1 MTTINS
7 LIMTMPGSPGAAAG
21 NTSGAA
27 SSAGGNPFGQMLVQV
42 IGGTG
47 SQAQS
52 STLPNLTSLLA
63 GLLAGMSTEESAA
76 MLEAPGSEVMM
87 KLLEQ
92 LADNPKLLEQHLG
105 DEDMQAWLAQAAL
118 LLQGMQLLPAA
129 AWSTEDTGTTATAS
143 QAGGEAASMPAMN
156 AQQAQNVLK
165 QFVQAL
171 NQHPNEIFLNQL
183 QDKLAAILTK
193 RNQTEQTLP
202 IQTGEDG
209 KAAGANKTAEVTF
222 TVLPSTAASRLEM
235 LAARH
240 TPIQLAEGGKGGQAM
255 QQEQTESGH
264 ESGESH
270 QGPFSTATVSGKHP
284 LERMQAPAE
293 TVPVRAG
300 QLVEDISKFMLSK
313 LRVQTGSGITEA
325 RLSLTPEAL
334 GHVDVRLTLHNGQL
348 VAQFAAQTAMGK
360 DALESQLAQ
369 LRNILQSQ
377 GIQVEKIEVAQ
388 SPSLQS
394 NMFQDP
400 RGQQQS
406 RQSGSHSREQA
417 RDGNEEY
424 AVEAAA
430 ILRREASEE
439 DGFDVIA

>member
-7 LIMTMPGSPGAAAG
+7 LVMTMPGSTAAAQGSATGTAAAG
-21 NTSGAA
+21 
-27 SSAGGNPFGQMLVQV
+27 GNAFGQMLVQV
-42 IGGTG
+42 IGGTNT
-47 SQAQS
+47 QAQTS
-52 STLPNLTSLLA
+52 SLPNLAALLE
-63 GLLAGMSTEESAA
+63 GLLAGMSSEESAA
-76 MLEAPGSEVMM
+76 MLEGPGSEVMV

-92 LADNPKLLEQHLG
+92 LADNPELLEQHLG

-129 AWSTEDTGTTATAS
+129 VLNTEDAAS
-143 QAGGEAASMPAMN
+143 SLVEQTGGESASAPAMN
-156 AQQAQNVLK
+156 AQQAQIVLK
-165 QFVQAL
+165 QFAQAL
-171 NQHPNEIFLNQL
+171 NQHPDEIFLNQL

-193 RNQTEQTLP
+193 RNQPELALP
-202 IQTGEDG
+202 VQAND
-209 KAAGANKTAEVTF
+209 AGTASGNKSAEVTV
-222 TVLPSTAASRLEM
+222 TVQTTTAASRLEM
-235 LAARH
+235 LAAK
-240 TPIQLAEGGKGGQAM
+240 TAPIQLTGGSKDTQTLP
-255 QQEQTESGH
+255 QEQSESGPQ
-264 ESGESH
+264 SGES
-270 QGPFSTATVSGKHP
+270 QEGPFSAGTVNGRHA
-284 LERMQAPAE
+284 LDRAPAPVE
-293 TVPVRAG
+293 TFPVRAG
-300 QLVEDISKFMLSK
+300 QLAEDISKLMLGK
-313 LRVQTGSGITEA
+313 LRVQTGNGITEA

-369 LRNILQSQ
+369 LRNMLQTQ

-394 NMFQDP
+394 SMFQDP

-406 RQSGSHSREQA
+406 RQSGSRGREQP

-430 ILRREASEE
+430 ILRKEASDEE
-439 DGFDVIA
+439 GFDVIA

>member
-1 MTTINS
+1 MTTINP
-7 LIMTMPGSPGAAAG
+7 LVMTMPGSSTAVQGNTAGAAA
-21 NTSGAA
+21 
-27 SSAGGNPFGQMLVQV
+27 AGGNAFGQMLVQV

-47 SQAQS
+47 AQPQQTS
-52 STLPNLTSLLA
+52 SLPNLASLLA
-63 GLLAGMSTEESAA
+63 GLLAGMSSEESAA
-76 MLEAPGSEVMM
+76 MLEGSGSEVLV

-92 LADNPKLLEQHLG
+92 LADHPELLEQHLG

-129 AWSTEDTGTTATAS
+129 VLNPQE
-143 QAGGEAASMPAMN
+143 EAAAANQATGEESAAVPAMN
-156 AQQAQNVLK
+156 VQQAQTVLK

-171 NQHPNEIFLNQL
+171 NQHPDEIFLNQL

-193 RNQTEQTLP
+193 RNQPESALP
-202 IQTGEDG
+202 AQTGENG
-209 KAAGANKTAEVTF
+209 TTAANKSAEVTF
-222 TVLPSTAASRLEM
+222 TVLPSTAATRLEM

-240 TPIQLAEGGKGGQAM
+240 TPIQLAE
-255 QQEQTESGH
+255 
-264 ESGESH
+264 
-270 QGPFSTATVSGKHP
+270 SGKAAAQTLPQENSEAGQQSGDSREELFGTTVVNGRHTV
-284 LERMQAPAE
+284 ERGPAPAE
-293 TVPVRAG
+293 SFPVRAG
-300 QLVEDISKFMLSK
+300 QLAEDISKFMLGK

-369 LRNILQSQ
+369 LRNMLQAQ

-394 NMFQDP
+394 SMFQDP
-400 RGQQQS
+400 RGQQQP
-406 RQSGSHSREQA
+406 RQSGSRGKEQS

-430 ILRREASEE
+430 ILRREASGDE

>member
-7 LIMTMPGSPGAAAG
+7 LVMTMPSAGAVQGNAAG
-21 NTSGAA
+21 TA
-27 SSAGGNPFGQMLVQV
+27 SVAGGSGFGQMLVQV
-42 IGGTG
+42 MGGTG
-47 SQAQS
+47 AQAQT

-63 GLLAGMSTEESAA
+63 GLLAGMSSEESAA
-76 MLEAPGSEVMM
+76 LLDGTGSEVMV

-92 LADNPKLLEQHLG
+92 LADSPELLEQHLG

-129 AWSTEDTGTTATAS
+129 VLNMEVQDSSSHPAEAEATGA
-143 QAGGEAASMPAMN
+143 PAMN
-156 AQQAQNVLK
+156 AQQAQVVLK

-171 NQHPNEIFLNQL
+171 NQHPDEIFLNQL
-183 QDKLAAILTK
+183 QDKLAVILTK
-193 RNQTEQTLP
+193 RNQPEQTLP
-202 IQTGEDG
+202 VHSFEDG
-209 KAAGANKTAEVTF
+209 KSGANKYAEVTF
-222 TVLPSTAASRLEM
+222 TVQPSTAASRLEM

-240 TPIQLAEGGKGGQAM
+240 MPIQLAENGKSAQTLPQEQSETGQPSGE
-255 QQEQTESGH
+255 QQEGL
-264 ESGESH
+264 
-270 QGPFSTATVSGKHP
+270 FSTAAVNGRHP
-284 LERMQAPAE
+284 LERAHAPADSI
-293 TVPVRAG
+293 PVRAG
-300 QLVEDISKFMLSK
+300 QLAEDISKFMLNK
-313 LRVQTGSGITEA
+313 LRVQTGNGLTEA

-369 LRNILQSQ
+369 LRNILQTQ

-394 NMFQDP
+394 SMFQDP
-400 RGQQQS
+400 RGQQQP
-406 RQSGSHSREQA
+406 RQSGSRGKEQA

-430 ILRREASEE
+430 ILRKEASDE

>member
-1 MTTINS
+1 MTTINP
-7 LIMTMPGSPGAAAG
+7 LVMTMPGNTGAVQGNAAG
-21 NTSGAA
+21 TA
-27 SSAGGNPFGQMLVQV
+27 SAAGGNAFGQMLVQV

-47 SQAQS
+47 TQAQT
-52 STLPNLTSLLA
+52 STLPNLSSLLA
-63 GLLAGMSTEESAA
+63 GLLAGMSSEESAA
-76 MLEAPGSEVMM
+76 MLKGPDSEVLV

-92 LADNPKLLEQHLG
+92 LADNPDLLEQHLG

-129 AWSTEDTGTTATAS
+129 VVSMED
-143 QAGGEAASMPAMN
+143 AASSANQAEGESAAAPAMN
-156 AQQAQNVLK
+156 AQHAQVVLK

-171 NQHPNEIFLNQL
+171 NQHPDEIFLNQL
-183 QDKLAAILTK
+183 QEKLAAILTK
-193 RNQTEQTLP
+193 RNQSEQTLP
-202 IQTGEDG
+202 VHASEDG
-209 KAAGANKTAEVTF
+209 KAGANKSADVTF

-240 TPIQLAEGGKGGQAM
+240 TPIQLADNGKGAQVLP
-255 QQEQTESGH
+255 QEQAESGQ
-264 ESGESH
+264 ESGDTQE
-270 QGPFSTATVSGKHP
+270 GPFSTAPVNGRH
-284 LERMQAPAE
+284 LLDRVHAPAE
-293 TVPVRAG
+293 SVPVRAG
-300 QLVEDISKFMLSK
+300 QLAEDISKFMLGK
-313 LRVQTGSGITEA
+313 LRVQTGNGITEA

-369 LRNILQSQ
+369 LRNMLQTQ

-394 NMFQDP
+394 SMFQDP

-406 RQSGSHSREQA
+406 RQPGSNNREQA

-430 ILRREASEE
+430 ILRRETTEE

>member
-1 MTTINS
+1 MTTIS
-7 LIMTMPGSPGAAAG
+7 PLVMTMPGNTGAVQGNAAG
-21 NTSGAA
+21 TATA
-27 SSAGGNPFGQMLVQV
+27 AGGNAFGQMLVQV

-47 SQAQS
+47 AQAQT
-52 STLPNLTSLLA
+52 STLPNLSSLLA
-63 GLLAGMSTEESAA
+63 GLLGGMSSEESAA
-76 MLEAPGSEVMM
+76 MLEGPDSEVLV

-92 LADNPKLLEQHLG
+92 LADNPDLLEQHLG
-105 DEDMQAWLAQAAL
+105 NEDMQAWLAQAAL

-129 AWSTEDTGTTATAS
+129 VVSTEDAS
-143 QAGGEAASMPAMN
+143 TLANQSQGESAAAPAMN
-156 AQQAQNVLK
+156 AQQAQVVLK
-165 QFVQAL
+165 QFAQAL

-193 RNQTEQTLP
+193 RNQPEQSLPVHTL
-202 IQTGEDG
+202 EDG
-209 KAAGANKTAEVTF
+209 KAGANKSADVTF

-240 TPIQLAEGGKGGQAM
+240 TPIQLAENGKGAQTLP
-255 QQEQTESGH
+255 QEHAESGQ
-264 ESGESH
+264 ESGDTQE
-270 QGPFSTATVSGKHP
+270 GPFSTAPVNGRH
-284 LERMQAPAE
+284 LLDRAQAPAE
-293 TVPVRAG
+293 SVPVRAG
-300 QLVEDISKFMLSK
+300 QLAEDISKFMLGK
-313 LRVQTGSGITEA
+313 LRVQTGNGITEA

-369 LRNILQSQ
+369 LRNMLQSQ

-394 NMFQDP
+394 TMFQDP

-406 RQSGSHSREQA
+406 RQPGSNNREQA

-430 ILRREASEE
+430 ILRRETSEE

>member
-1 MTTINS
+1 MTTINP
-7 LIMTMPGSPGAAAG
+7 LVMTMPGSSAAVQGNTAGAAA
-21 NTSGAA
+21 
-27 SSAGGNPFGQMLVQV
+27 AGGNAFGQMLVQV

-47 SQAQS
+47 AQAQETS
-52 STLPNLTSLLA
+52 SLPNLASLLA
-63 GLLAGMSTEESAA
+63 GLLAGMSSEESAA
-76 MLEAPGSEVMM
+76 MLDGTESEVLV

-92 LADNPKLLEQHLG
+92 LADNPELLEQHLG

-129 AWSTEDTGTTATAS
+129 VVNPQEDAAAANQAT
-143 QAGGEAASMPAMN
+143 GGESAPAQAMN
-156 AQQAQNVLK
+156 VQQAQMVLK

-171 NQHPNEIFLNQL
+171 NQHPDEIFLNQL

-193 RNQTEQTLP
+193 RNQPESALP
-202 IQTGEDG
+202 AQTGENG
-209 KAAGANKTAEVTF
+209 ATANKSAEVTF
-222 TVLPSTAASRLEM
+222 TVLPSTAATRLEM

-240 TPIQLAEGGKGGQAM
+240 TPIQLAE
-255 QQEQTESGH
+255 
-264 ESGESH
+264 
-270 QGPFSTATVSGKHP
+270 SGKAAAQALPEEQSEAGKQSGGSREELFGTTVVNGRHTV
-284 LERMQAPAE
+284 ERAQAPAE
-293 TVPVRAG
+293 SFPVRAG
-300 QLVEDISKFMLSK
+300 QLAEDISKFMLGK

-369 LRNILQSQ
+369 LRNMLQAQ

-394 NMFQDP
+394 SMFQDP
-400 RGQQQS
+400 RGQQQPRQPGS
-406 RQSGSHSREQA
+406 RGKEQS

-430 ILRREASEE
+430 ILRREASGDDE